1 MSEPSWALTSIA
13 AAVCVRATGWLYDVA
28 PGAGVGLQLVAC
40 RGRGFEM
47 LATFGSLSGGQAVVS
62 CDEDRAGAV
71 VGQRTERG
79 VYVGDGR
86 RVLVVVEDAPWA
98 SCGRRRRG
106 ADEVEG

>member
-1 MSEPSWALTSIA
+1 M
-13 AAVCVRATGWLYDVA
+13 CVRATGWLSDGS
-28 PGAGVGLQLVAC
+28 PGAGVGLQLVVC

-47 LATFGSLSGGQAVVS
+47 LETFGSLSGGQAVVS
-62 CDEDRAGAV
+62 CDEGRAGAGTV
-71 VGQRTERG
+71 QRTERG

-86 RVLVVVEDAPWA
+86 RVLVVVEEAPWA